1 LPSQPVS
8 EPGMVEAR
16 RDESANM
23 ALRRGIQ
30 REKSGLANGLFKRGR
45 LSFGSQV
52 GWNRGTNAPVPTS
65 AEAGVGRGLFDV
77 PGLPIPPHS
86 DTTAIKGA
94 RT

>member
-1 LPSQPVS
+1 MIIGIGLEEGESNRLPSQPVS

-52 GWNRGTNAPVPTS
+52 
-65 AEAGVGRGLFDV
+65 
-77 PGLPIPPHS
+77 
-86 DTTAIKGA
+86 
-94 RT
+94 